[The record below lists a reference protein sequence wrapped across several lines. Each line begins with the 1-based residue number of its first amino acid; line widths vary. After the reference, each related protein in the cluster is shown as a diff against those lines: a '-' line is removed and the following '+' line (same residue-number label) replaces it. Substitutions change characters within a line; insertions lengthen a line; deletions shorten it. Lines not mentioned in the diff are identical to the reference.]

1 MNILTSDSINPY
13 QSPSLND
20 RLPKVYPEGLVR
32 RGFLYRR
39 IRLTSPFNVDVEYN
53 ACALGCEYV
62 LVNGVLAKKQSHPWY
77 SMSLVIP
84 HIDFEMKTAAGT
96 FSSSLDVR
104 VRLWFAIRYL
114 SLKIEGNEVY
124 CEGSP

>member
-1 MNILTSDSINPY
+1 MNFLSPDSINPY
-13 QSPSLND
+13 QSPTLND
-20 RLPKVYPEGLVR
+20 RGPAGNREGLVR

-39 IRLTSPFNVDVEYN
+39 IRLNPPFNVDVEYN

-62 LVNGVLAKKQSHPWY
+62 LVNGVLAKKQWHPWY
-77 SMSLVIP
+77 STRLVIP
-84 HIDFEMKTAAGT
+84 HIDFEMRTAAGT

-114 SLKIEGNEVY
+114 SIKIEGNEVY